1 MRSVKETLLQLNP
14 LHAKAIRSELAK
26 DEGYNQFTLFIFDA
40 YLKRKEEKSIQA
52 ELKINQKSFKLF
64 ERSIGKA
71 IFEFYGIEDKTV
83 QDLIFSSIF
92 YSLYGTSHKS
102 EQNRTEELEQL
113 FHTMKQFN
121 IEEASAPLLEA
132 LKEVNIGSPLEAVYT
147 HLHNKYVTIAAE
159 IDEMIAHF
167 SRMNGILG
175 IYEKE
180 SENKT
185 LLKKQLISAYKSI
198 RAIAENHNNNTAQ
211 VLLNLAKLNCV
222 VFAQQDQILKDGN
235 TKLGTLITST
245 NLLIDKLPF
254 GIDRYYFRNVYHH
267 IYARHLANVD
277 KHDIAKILLNKVD
290 DAALFEAQNFNFPN
304 EISQTFIDRETLTKP
319 EEDHAVIPF
328 NQTKSNTNFQYFRG
342 DLFSNIL
349 N

>member
-1 MRSVKETLLQLNP
+1 MRSVKETLIQLNP
-14 LHAKAIRSELAK
+14 LHAKAIRQELAK
-26 DEGYNQFTLFIFDA
+26 DEGYNQYTLFIFDA
-40 YLKRKEEKSIQA
+40 FLNHKEAHSIQE
-52 ELKINQKSFKLF
+52 ELKINEKSFKLF

-71 IFEFYGIEDKTV
+71 IFEYYNIEDKTV

-92 YSLYGTSHKS
+92 YSLYGSSHKN
-102 EQNRTEELEQL
+102 EQSRTEELEQL

-121 IEEASAPLLEA
+121 IEEASAPLLQA

-147 HLHNKYVTIAAE
+147 HLFNKYSTISAE

-198 RAIAENHNNNTAQ
+198 RAIAENHQNNTSA
-211 VLLNLAKLNCV
+211 VILNLAKLVCV
-222 VFAQQDQILKDGN
+222 VFAKQDQLLKDGN
-235 TKLGTLITST
+235 TNLGTLITST

-254 GIDRYYFRNVYHH
+254 GIDRFYFRNVYHH

-277 KHDIAKILLNKVD
+277 KQEIAKVLLNKVD
-290 DAALFEAQNFNFPN
+290 HKALFEAQNFNFPN
-304 EISQTFIDRETLTKP
+304 ELSQTYINRETLTKP
-319 EEDHAVIPF
+319 AEPHVIIPF
-328 NQTKSNTNFQYFRG
+328 NQTQSNTNFQYFRG